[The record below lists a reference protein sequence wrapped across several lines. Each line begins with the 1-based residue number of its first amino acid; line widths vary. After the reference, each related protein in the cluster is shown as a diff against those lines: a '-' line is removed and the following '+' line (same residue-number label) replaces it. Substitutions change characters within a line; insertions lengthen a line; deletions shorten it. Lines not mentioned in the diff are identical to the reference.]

1 LAKRPPNARIAVQQ
15 MESKK
20 PVPNAFQWG
29 DLLRLAGSL
38 LADRS
43 TIRHAEMG
51 AEYLISG

>member
-1 LAKRPPNARIAVQQ
+1 

-20 PVPNAFQWG
+20 PVPNALQWG